1 MKKRLIA
8 KLLVCLL
15 ILPLLIPPT
24 SAYAAPANIT
34 ARSAIVIDFETGDV
48 LWGRDIDTLR
58 TPASMTKVM
67 TAYII
72 YEEIAAGRLNFDTMI
87 SVSQNAERISRQ
99 FDWGGRYVRAGQR
112 HSVETMLRLIMLP
125 SHNGACVAMAEHI
138 SGSETAFAAL
148 MNETAQRL
156 GMNARYD
163 NSHGATG
170 SQLTARSMATLVRE
184 FITTHPDILRIT
196 RMTSFTFAGGY
207 TPNTNLL
214 LPGRTFATQGADGFK
229 TGTTTAAG
237 HCLSAT
243 ALRDG
248 RRVITVVM
256 NAPDNNGRYG
266 DTRALFNFGFSELAR
281 RDGLMNAITVDVTAN
296 VPAARRNTDIDFMAQ
311 LNNVDTGNIGALGGG
326 WTVNGQTVSTFGT
339 FLPTDQPTFSISHFL
354 PADSDLY
361 ALDVGFFIDLPGG
374 IRRNGSITLPVS
386 DEPPALFR
394 DISGHWAE
402 DQIGQAVE
410 QGLFTGNP
418 DGSFA
423 PNGEMTRA
431 MFVTVLGR
439 LAASLEIDTSNSGD
453 TPFLDVSP
461 DTWYGNYVAWAWE
474 QEIVQGVS
482 ADWFGA
488 EQATTRQE
496 AATFLYRF
504 MQRYDIELPGEMLM
518 DFPDADL
525 IDTWAYDAMT
535 EAVRT
540 GLIRGTGDG
549 YLAPTAEALRA
560 EVAVIFL
567 RFIDAYTAL
576 D

>member
-15 ILPLLIPPT
+15 ILPFLIPPA

-34 ARSAIVIDFETGDV
+34 ARAAIVIDFETGDV
-48 LWGRDIDTLR
+48 LWGRDIDTR
-58 TPASMTKVM
+58 RAPASMTKIM

-72 YEEIAAGRLNFDTMI
+72 YEEIAAGRLSFDTM
-87 SVSQNAERISRQ
+87 VTVTANAARESRET
-99 FDWGGRYVRAGQR
+99 DWFRDLRTGDR
-112 HSVETMLRLIMLP
+112 HSVETMLRLIMMP
-125 SHNGACVAMAEHI
+125 SHNGASVAMAEHI
-138 SGSETAFAAL
+138 SGTQGAFV
-148 MNETAQRL
+148 QR
-156 GMNARYD
+156 MNATAERMGVDARYAD
-163 NSHGATG
+163 SFGYRGNYI
-170 SQLTARSMATLVRE
+170 TARGVAILTRE
-184 FITTHPDILRIT
+184 FIQTYPDILRIT
-196 RMTSFTFAGGY
+196 SMRNFPFDGVNA
-207 TPNTNLL
+207 PNTNRML
-214 LPGRTFATQGADGFK
+214 ADSDVDGFK
-229 TGTTTAAG
+229 TGTTSWAG
-237 HCLSAT
+237 PCLSST
-243 ALRDG
+243 AYRNG
-248 RRVITVVM
+248 RRVVAVTM
-256 NAPDNNGRYG
+256 NSTSN
-266 DTRALFNFGFSELAR
+266 DTRFGDSRRLLDFGFQELAR
-281 RDGLMNAITVDVTAN
+281 RDGLMNAVTINLSADVTA
-296 VPAARRNTDIDFMAQ
+296 VRRNTDWSVNARLD
-311 LNNVDTGNIGALGGG
+311 NVNTGDIVAPGGG
-326 WTVNGQTVSTFGT
+326 WTVNGQTVSTFGPFT
-339 FLPTDQPTFSISHFL
+339 PANERIFTLSKLL
-354 PADSDLY
+354 PADSDLS
-361 ALDVGFFIDLPGG
+361 ALEIGFFIDLPGD
-374 IRRNGSITLPVS
+374 IRRSGSITLPVS

-402 DQIGQAVE
+402 EQIGLAVE

-439 LAASLEIDTSNSGD
+439 MAAGLGIDISNSGD

-474 QEIVQGVS
+474 QEIVQGVGE
-482 ADWFGA
+482 DLFGT
-488 EQATTRQE
+488 EQTTTRQE

-504 MQRYDIELPGEMLM
+504 MQQYDIELPGEILM

-525 IDTWAYDAMT
+525 VNEWAYDAMT
-535 EAVRT
+535 EAVRI

-567 RFIDAYTAL
+567 RFIDAYHVL